1 MGYFIHAVARTHSVF
16 DDVVVKLPIVICP
29 KVRIRPRIFLFVL
42 RLTLDTYF
50 SQDLSESD
58 NDKNEEEVVITGKE
72 NEEDNEDE
80 EQVDKNSD
88 KESEGSENDSGK
100 EESTNEKEEDNTENT
115 EE

>member
-42 RLTLDTYF
+42 HLTLDTYF

-72 NEEDNEDE
+72 NDDE

-100 EESTNEKEEDNTENT
+100 EESTNEEEEDNTENT